1 MSELTA
7 GQKAPDFTLPT
18 DEGKE
23 VSLQGLLEESEK
35 GAVIYFYPKASPQAA
50 LLRPAISATL

>member
-18 DEGKE
+18 DQGSE

-35 GAVIYFYPKASPQAA
+35 EPLFISIPRLPPRAVP
-50 LLRPAISATL
+50 LRLVISGTH

>member
-1 MSELTA
+1 MSELTP

-18 DEGKE
+18 DQGSE

-35 GAVIYFYPKASPQAA
+35 GAVIYF
-50 LLRPAISATL
+50 